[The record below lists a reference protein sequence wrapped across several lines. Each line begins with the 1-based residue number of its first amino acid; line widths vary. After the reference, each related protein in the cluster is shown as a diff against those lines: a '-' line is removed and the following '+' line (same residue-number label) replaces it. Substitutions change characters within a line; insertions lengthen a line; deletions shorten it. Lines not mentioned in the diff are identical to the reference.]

1 MNSVDKFKD
10 FIDEGVND
18 PGIFKA
24 IYMAGGP
31 GSGKSYVAFNVIPK
45 SSGLKTINSDDL
57 FELGMKKND
66 LDPDLRKGYTSKHT
80 AVRTKAK
87 QMTGKRQSI
96 YMKGRLGLAIDG
108 TGKDFKNIKT
118 SSEMLK
124 SFGYDTYMIFVNTSL
139 EVALE
144 RNKQRQRSLPKAL
157 VIDSWNRVQN
167 NIGKAQNYFG
177 VNNFIV
183 VDNNN
188 AGEDVMVKAYKQVQ
202 KFLKRPLQNKT
213 AKDWIKQQKELK

>member
-1 MNSVDKFKD
+1 MSLDNFKD

-124 SFGYDTYMIFVNTSL
+124 SFGYDTYMVFVNTSL

>member
-1 MNSVDKFKD
+1 MSLDKFKD

-45 SSGLKTINSDDL
+45 SSGLKTINSDEL

-66 LDPDLRKGYTSKHT
+66 LDPDLRKGYTSQHT

-87 QMTGKRQSI
+87 RMTGKRQSM

-177 VNNFIV
+177 ANNFII

-202 KFLKRPLQNKT
+202 KFLKRPLQNKA
-213 AKDWIKQQKELK
+213 AKDWVKTQKELK

>member
-1 MNSVDKFKD
+1 
-10 FIDEGVND
+10 
-18 PGIFKA
+18 
-24 IYMAGGP
+24 MAGGP

-124 SFGYDTYMIFVNTSL
+124 SFGYDTYMVFVNTSL

>member
-1 MNSVDKFKD
+1 MSLDKFKE

-45 SSGLKTINSDDL
+45 SSGLKTINSDEL

-118 SSEMLK
+118 SSEMLR
-124 SFGYDTYMIFVNTSL
+124 SFGYDTYMVFVNTSL

-144 RNKQRQRSLPKAL
+144 RNAQRQRSVPKAI

-177 VNNFIV
+177 ANNFIV

-202 KFLKRPLQNKT
+202 KFLKRPMQNKI

>member
-1 MNSVDKFKD
+1 MSLDKFKD

-80 AVRTKAK
+80 DVRNKAK

-108 TGKDFKNIKT
+108 TGKDFNSIKT
-118 SSEMLK
+118 SSEMLR
-124 SFGYDTYMIFVNTSL
+124 SFGYDTYMVFVNTSL

-144 RNKQRQRSLPKAL
+144 RNKQRQRSVPKAI

-177 VNNFIV
+177 ANNFIV

-202 KFLKRPLQNKT
+202 KFIKRPMQNKI
-213 AKDWIKQQKELK
+213 AKDWIKHQRKLK

>member
-1 MNSVDKFKD
+1 MSLDKFKE

-45 SSGLKTINSDDL
+45 SSGLKTINSDEL
-57 FELGMKKND
+57 LELGMKRND

-118 SSEMLK
+118 SSEMLR
-124 SFGYDTYMIFVNTSL
+124 SFGYDTYMVFVNTSL

-144 RNKQRQRSLPKAL
+144 RNAQRQRSVPKAI

-177 VNNFIV
+177 ANNFIV

-202 KFLKRPLQNKT
+202 KFLKRPMQNKI

>member
-1 MNSVDKFKD
+1 MSLDKFKD

-45 SSGLKTINSDDL
+45 SSGLKTINSDEL

-66 LDPDLRKGYTSKHT
+66 LDPDLRKGYTSQHT

-87 QMTGKRQSI
+87 RMTGKRQSM

-177 VNNFIV
+177 ANNFII

-202 KFLKRPLQNKT
+202 KFLNRPLQNKA
-213 AKDWIKQQKELK
+213 AKDWVKTQKELK

>member
-1 MNSVDKFKD
+1 MSLDNFKD

-108 TGKDFKNIKT
+108 TGKDFNNIKT

-124 SFGYDTYMIFVNTSL
+124 GFGYDTYMVFVNTSL

>member
-1 MNSVDKFKD
+1 MSLDNFKD

-124 SFGYDTYMIFVNTSL
+124 SFGYDTYMVFVNTSL

-202 KFLKRPLQNKT
+202 KFLKRPMQNKT

>member
-1 MNSVDKFKD
+1 MMDKFKE

-31 GSGKSYVAFNVIPK
+31 GSGKSYVAKGTIPK
-45 SSGLKTINSDDL
+45 SSGLKMINSDDL

-66 LDPDLRKGYTSKHT
+66 LDMDLKKGYSSQHSNL
-80 AVRTKAK
+80 RTRAK

-96 YMKGRLGLAIDG
+96 YMKGRLGLVIDG
-108 TGKDFKNIKT
+108 TGKDFKNIQT
-118 SSEMLK
+118 SSDMLK
-124 SFGYDTYMIFVNTSL
+124 GLGYDTYMIFVNTSL

-144 RNKQRQRSLPKAL
+144 RNAQRPRSLPEPL
-157 VIDSWNRVQN
+157 VTDSWNRVQN
-167 NIGKAQNYFG
+167 NIGKFQNYFG
-177 VNNFIV
+177 AKNMLI

-188 AGEDVMVKAYKQVQ
+188 ANEDVMVKAYKQVQ

>member
-1 MNSVDKFKD
+1 MSLDNFKD

-124 SFGYDTYMIFVNTSL
+124 SFGYDTYMVFVNTSL
-139 EVALE
+139 GVALE

>member
-1 MNSVDKFKD
+1 MSLDKFKD

-45 SSGLKTINSDDL
+45 SSGLKTINSDEL

-108 TGKDFKNIKT
+108 TGKDFNNIKT

-124 SFGYDTYMIFVNTSL
+124 SFGYDTYMVFVNTSL
-139 EVALE
+139 DVALE

-177 VNNFIV
+177 ASNFIV

-202 KFLKRPLQNKT
+202 KFLKRPMQNKI

>member
-66 LDPDLRKGYTSKHT
+66 LDMDLKKGYTSQH
-80 AVRTKAK
+80 ANIRTKAK

-124 SFGYDTYMIFVNTSL
+124 SFGYDTYMVFVNTSL

-144 RNKQRQRSLPKAL
+144 RNARRQRSLPKAL

-177 VNNFIV
+177 ANNFIV

-202 KFLKRPLQNKT
+202 KFLKRPMQNKT

>member
-1 MNSVDKFKD
+1 MSLDNFKD

-108 TGKDFKNIKT
+108 TGKDFNNIKT

-124 SFGYDTYMIFVNTSL
+124 SFGYDTYMVFVNTSL

>member
-1 MNSVDKFKD
+1 LDNFKD

-124 SFGYDTYMIFVNTSL
+124 SFGYDTYMVFVNTSL

>member
-1 MNSVDKFKD
+1 MIRFSE
-10 FIDEGVND
+10 FIAEGVND

-108 TGKDFKNIKT
+108 TGKDFNNIKT

-124 SFGYDTYMIFVNTSL
+124 GLGYDTYMVFVNTSL

>member
-1 MNSVDKFKD
+1 MSLDKFKD

-66 LDPDLRKGYTSKHT
+66 LDPDLRKGYTSQHT

-87 QMTGKRQSI
+87 RMTGKRQSM

-177 VNNFIV
+177 ANNFII

-202 KFLKRPLQNKT
+202 KFLKRPLQNKA
-213 AKDWIKQQKELK
+213 AKDWVKTQKELK

>member
-1 MNSVDKFKD
+1 MSLDNFKD

-177 VNNFIV
+177 ATNFII

-202 KFLKRPLQNKT
+202 KFIKRPVYNNA
-213 AKDWIKQQKELK
+213 AKDWIKFQKERK

>member
-1 MNSVDKFKD
+1 MSLDKFKD

-45 SSGLKTINSDDL
+45 SSGLKTINSDEL
-57 FELGMKKND
+57 FELGMKRND

-118 SSEMLK
+118 SSEMLR
-124 SFGYDTYMIFVNTSL
+124 SFGYDTYMVFVNTSL

-144 RNKQRQRSLPKAL
+144 RNAQRQRSVPKAI

-177 VNNFIV
+177 ANNFIV

-202 KFLKRPLQNKT
+202 KFLKRPMQNKI

>member
-1 MNSVDKFKD
+1 MSLDNFKD

-124 SFGYDTYMIFVNTSL
+124 SFGYDTYMVFVNTSL

-167 NIGKAQNYFG
+167 NIGKAQNYFEAT
-177 VNNFIV
+177 NFII

-202 KFLKRPLQNKT
+202 KFIKRPVYNNA
-213 AKDWIKQQKELK
+213 AKDWIKFQKERK

>member
-1 MNSVDKFKD
+1 MSLDNFKD

>member
-1 MNSVDKFKD
+1 MIRFSE
-10 FIDEGVND
+10 FIAEGVND

-124 SFGYDTYMIFVNTSL
+124 SFGYDTYMVFVNTSL

>member
-1 MNSVDKFKD
+1 M
-10 FIDEGVND
+10 I

-66 LDPDLRKGYTSKHT
+66 LDPDLRKGYTSQHT
-80 AVRTKAK
+80 DVRTKAK

-177 VNNFIV
+177 ANNFIV

-202 KFLKRPLQNKT
+202 KFLKRPMQNKI

>member
-1 MNSVDKFKD
+1 MSLDKFKD

-66 LDPDLRKGYTSKHT
+66 LDPDLRKGYTSQHT

-87 QMTGKRQSI
+87 RMTGKRQSM

-177 VNNFIV
+177 ANNFIV

-202 KFLKRPLQNKT
+202 KFLKRPLQNKA
-213 AKDWIKQQKELK
+213 AKDWVKTQKELK

>member
-1 MNSVDKFKD
+1 MIKKFKD

-31 GSGKSYVAFNVIPK
+31 GSGKSYVAKGVTPS
-45 SSGLKTINSDDL
+45 SSGLKMVNSDQL

-66 LDPDLRKGYTSKHT
+66 LDFKMPDSQSPARDKLRS
-80 AVRTKAK
+80 RAK
-87 QMTGKRQSI
+87 QLTGKRQAI
-96 YMKGRLGLAIDG
+96 YMKGRLGLIIDG
-108 TGKDFKNIKT
+108 TGKDFNNIKT

-124 SFGYDTYMIFVNTSL
+124 NFGYDSYMIFVNTSL

-144 RNKQRQRSLPKAL
+144 RNAQRSRSVPETL

-167 NIGKAQNYFG
+167 NIGKFQNHFG
-177 VNNFIV
+177 AKNMLI

-188 AGEDVMVKAYKQVQ
+188 ATEDVMLKAYKQVQ
-202 KFLKRPLQNKT
+202 KFIKRPVQNKI
-213 AKDWIKQQKELK
+213 AKDWVKSQKEMK

>member
-31 GSGKSYVAFNVIPK
+31 GSGKSYVAKGAIPK
-45 SSGLKTINSDDL
+45 SSGLKMINSDDL

-66 LDPDLRKGYTSKHT
+66 LDMDLKKGYSSQHSNL
-80 AVRTKAK
+80 RTRAK

-96 YMKGRLGLAIDG
+96 YMKGRLGLVIDG
-108 TGKDFKNIKT
+108 TGKDFNNIQT
-118 SSEMLK
+118 SSNMLK
-124 SFGYDTYMIFVNTSL
+124 GLGYDTYMIFVNTSL

-144 RNKQRQRSLPKAL
+144 RNAQRPRSLPEPL

-167 NIGKAQNYFG
+167 NIGKFQNYFG
-177 VNNFIV
+177 AKNMLI

-188 AGEDVMVKAYKQVQ
+188 ANEDVMVKAYKQVQ

>member
-1 MNSVDKFKD
+1 MSLDKFKD

-45 SSGLKTINSDDL
+45 SSGLKTINSDEL

-124 SFGYDTYMIFVNTSL
+124 SFGYDTYMVFVNTSL

-144 RNKQRQRSLPKAL
+144 RNAQRQRSLPKAL

-177 VNNFIV
+177 ANNFIV

-202 KFLKRPLQNKT
+202 KFLKRPMQNKT

>member
-1 MNSVDKFKD
+1 MIRFSE
-10 FIDEGVND
+10 FIAEGVND

-124 SFGYDTYMIFVNTSL
+124 SFGYDTYMVFVNTSL

-177 VNNFIV
+177 ANNFIV

>member
-31 GSGKSYVAFNVIPK
+31 GSGKSYVAKGAIPK
-45 SSGLKTINSDDL
+45 SSGLKMINSDDL

-66 LDPDLRKGYTSKHT
+66 LDMDLKKGYSSQHSNL
-80 AVRTKAK
+80 RTRAK

-96 YMKGRLGLAIDG
+96 YMKGRLGLVIDG
-108 TGKDFKNIKT
+108 TGKDYKNIQT
-118 SSEMLK
+118 SSDMLK
-124 SFGYDTYMIFVNTSL
+124 SLGYDTYMIFVNTSL

-144 RNKQRQRSLPKAL
+144 RNGQRPRSLPEPL

-167 NIGKAQNYFG
+167 NIGKFQNYFG
-177 VNNFIV
+177 AKNMLI

-188 AGEDVMVKAYKQVQ
+188 ANEDVMVKAYKQVQ
-202 KFLKRPLQNKT
+202 KFIKRPLQNKT

>member
-1 MNSVDKFKD
+1 MSLDNFKD

-177 VNNFIV
+177 ANNFIV

-202 KFLKRPLQNKT
+202 KFLKRPMQNKT

>member
-1 MNSVDKFKD
+1 LDKFKD

-31 GSGKSYVAFNVIPK
+31 GSGKSYVAKGTISK
-45 SSGLKTINSDDL
+45 SSGLKMVNSDDL
-57 FELGMKKND
+57 FELGMKKQD
-66 LDPDLRKGYTSKHT
+66 LDFKMPDSQSDARDTIRS
-80 AVRTKAK
+80 RAK

-108 TGKDFKNIKT
+108 TGKDFNNIKT
-118 SSEMLK
+118 SSEMLRK
-124 SFGYDTYMIFVNTSL
+124 FGYDTYMIFVNTSL

-144 RNKQRQRSLPKAL
+144 RNKQRARSVPEPL

-167 NIGKAQNYFG
+167 NIGKFQSYFG
-177 VNNFIV
+177 AKNILI
-183 VDNNN
+183 VDNNK
-188 AGEDVMVKAYKQVQ
+188 ADEDIMLKAFKQVQ
-202 KFLKRPLQNKT
+202 KFINRPVQNKI
-213 AKDWIKQQKELK
+213 AKDWVKSQKEMK

>member
-124 SFGYDTYMIFVNTSL
+124 SFGYDTYMVFVNTSL

-177 VNNFIV
+177 ANNFIV

-202 KFLKRPLQNKT
+202 KFLKRPMQNKT

>member
-1 MNSVDKFKD
+1 MIKKFNE

-31 GSGKSYVAFNVIPK
+31 GSGKSFVAKGTIPS
-45 SSGLKTINSDDL
+45 SSGLKIVNSDDL

-66 LDPDLRKGYTSKHT
+66 LDMKMPDSEKEKRGE
-80 AVRTKAK
+80 VRTRAK

-96 YMKGRLGLAIDG
+96 YMKGRLGLVIDG
-108 TGKDFKNIKT
+108 TGKEFNNIKT
-118 SSEMLK
+118 SSDMLK
-124 SFGYDTYMIFVNTSL
+124 NFGYDSYMIFVNTSL

-144 RNKQRQRSLPKAL
+144 RNSKRARSIPDSL

-167 NIGKAQNYFG
+167 NIGKFQNHVG
-177 VNNFIV
+177 ANNMRI

-188 AGEDVMVKAYKQVQ
+188 ATEDVMVKAYKQIQ
-202 KFLKRPLQNKT
+202 KFLNRPLQNKA
-213 AKDWIKQQKELK
+213 AKDWVKTQKEIK

>member
-1 MNSVDKFKD
+1 MDKFKE
-10 FIDEGVND
+10 FVDEGVND

-31 GSGKSYVAFNVIPK
+31 GSGKSYVATGTIPK
-45 SSGLKTINSDDL
+45 SSGLKMINSDDL

-66 LDPDLRKGYTSKHT
+66 LDMDLKKGYSSQHSNL
-80 AVRTKAK
+80 RTRAK

-96 YMKGRLGLAIDG
+96 YMKGRLGLVIDG
-108 TGKDFKNIKT
+108 TGKDYKNIQT
-118 SSEMLK
+118 SSDMLK
-124 SFGYDTYMIFVNTSL
+124 GLGYDTYMIFVNTSL

-144 RNKQRQRSLPKAL
+144 RNAQRPRSLPEPL
-157 VIDSWNRVQN
+157 VTDSWNRVQN
-167 NIGKAQNYFG
+167 NIGKFQNYFG
-177 VNNFIV
+177 AKNMLI

-188 AGEDVMVKAYKQVQ
+188 ATEDVMVKAYKQVQ
-202 KFLKRPLQNKT
+202 KFIKRPLQNKT

>member
-45 SSGLKTINSDDL
+45 SSGLKTINSDEL

-124 SFGYDTYMIFVNTSL
+124 SFGYDTYMVFVNTSL

-213 AKDWIKQQKELK
+213 AKDWIKQQRELK